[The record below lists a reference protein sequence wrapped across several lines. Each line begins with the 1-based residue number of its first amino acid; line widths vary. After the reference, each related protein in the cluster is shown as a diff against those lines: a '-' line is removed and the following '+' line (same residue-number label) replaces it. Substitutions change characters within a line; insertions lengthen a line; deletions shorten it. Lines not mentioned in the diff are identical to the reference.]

1 MFRCWRARRGSIVE
15 GRRSPR
21 LSAAP
26 LLRGAVPQVRTVVGR
41 LQGAGIALAWLDP
54 AYRHTRLAAGVF
66 AAGGGALIGAWLG
79 SHAPDGLLA
88 LLTTIAGSAAA
99 ANLALI
105 GPDASSIGLAPQTN
119 QAPAPAELP
128 VDPSRKGV
136 PHA

>member
-1 MFRCWRARRGSIVE
+1 ME

-54 AYRHTRLAAGVF
+54 ADRRARRAAGVVL
-66 AAGGGALIGAWLG
+66 AVGGALVGAWLG
-79 SHAPDGLLA
+79 FHATGGVLA
-88 LLTTIAGSAAA
+88 VLTTIAGAAAA

-105 GPDASSIGLAPQTN
+105 GLDASSTRAVPGTN
-119 QAPAPAELP
+119 EAPAPGLAEP
-128 VDPSRKGV
+128 AAHAQREVA